1 MAKTPTDANAISE
14 SGEGRALAEAGRNQV
29 SDRRDVVGPD
39 DRHQPLQER
48 QAEQQ
53 HQRRT
58 QVDRNAGP
66 AVAHGGAHG
75 TEERPRRAI
84 DAEGQAVDPRPQAR
98 VTRVHRTTLVVKR
111 DAEQHQQLADGERRT
126 CPALAGF
133 ALQRQR
139 NDPGECGLQAE
150 HEAQACFKRIR
161 DRCARGPSG
170 GVLAAPLRAAIADI
184 SDHSVSTIVTL
195 RSWTLTSQVRNPAP
209 SSTGRACSQV
219 WSIRMASMAMRVG
232 GGRVRTVAG
241 AVRSSSG
248 ARRAVRP
255 RYCHLTA
262 SPQQCVRGRRACRQ
276 ARRRVPRRRRA
287 RR

>member
-98 VTRVHRTTLVVKR
+98 VTRV
-111 DAEQHQQLADGERRT
+111 
-126 CPALAGF
+126 LAG
-133 ALQRQR
+133 
-139 NDPGECGLQAE
+139 
-150 HEAQACFKRIR
+150 K
-161 DRCARGPSG
+161 
-170 GVLAAPLRAAIADI
+170 
-184 SDHSVSTIVTL
+184 
-195 RSWTLTSQVRNPAP
+195 
-209 SSTGRACSQV
+209 SSTTDCPDCS
-219 WSIRMASMAMRVG
+219 
-232 GGRVRTVAG
+232 
-241 AVRSSSG
+241 RS
-248 ARRAVRP
+248 
-255 RYCHLTA
+255 TA
-262 SPQQCVRGRRACRQ
+262 SGPMTDLSLSANLR
-276 ARRRVPRRRRA
+276 
-287 RR
+287 